1 MPGRSLLALLIT
13 LAAHGCS
20 SSSSSTPDAPPA
32 VATVMAVTCPAT
44 PDATIMSSDSNLSSY
59 MPGSVSISV
68 GQIVKFTMSSSHN
81 VAPSLTATTDSGL
94 NVGFGATACL
104 KFTKPGTFGFF
115 CTVHSF
121 TGTVTVQ

>member
-13 LAAHGCS
+13 LAAYGCS

-32 VATVMAVTCPAT
+32 VATVMMVACPAT
-44 PDATIMSSDSNLSSY
+44 PDATIMSSDSNFSSY
-59 MPGSVSISV
+59 TPGSVSISV
-68 GQIVKFTMSSSHN
+68 GQIVKFTMSPSHN
-81 VAPSLTATTDSGL
+81 VAPSQTASTDSGL

-104 KFTKPGTFGFF
+104 KFTKAGTFGFF
-115 CTVHSF
+115 CTVHLF